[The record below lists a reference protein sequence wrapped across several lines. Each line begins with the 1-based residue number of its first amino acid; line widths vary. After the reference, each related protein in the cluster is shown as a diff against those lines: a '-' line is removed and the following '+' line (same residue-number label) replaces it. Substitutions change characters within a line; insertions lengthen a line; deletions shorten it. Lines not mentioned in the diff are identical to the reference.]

1 MPTRIPSDPPGAD
14 DDTLPSRRQPAVPAY
29 GADPSTGALAD
40 PGAPAQDAI
49 EPAFSDTDPDA
60 LSPTPDMGIGIGEIA
75 SPDSGG
81 GAPRRVRVAQA
92 RAPGVLSDVTLG
104 NLHEPAP
111 AAEER
116 LDERYRIAQADRET
130 LSDLDWLFRVTGGH
144 PQPQPA
150 APSGDPTAGAPSV
163 APASPGD
170 QTRPLADN
178 PFAQAY
184 GGADLTEAELAGMR
198 ERTWTT
204 GRNVANV
211 PRDAWEIAAGG
222 ALRAAQAM
230 LDLPSVPTVRD
241 LARMTD
247 GAAEWLRTHVADLDR
262 IILNRDTDP
271 DALQKLLEPTLRDL
285 PQGRLGSYLLPN
297 EGGPMMAT
305 RLPTLPDGSADPDH
319 LLSSFLQGIV
329 QFATGYGAVGRIT
342 RLDNKFW
349 NAFAKATATDFAAF
363 QGTDGNFAD
372 LMHFFGLR
380 HEATEWLAGKMPD
393 EEFQNRMKNALAGAP
408 LNLVL
413 PGLFHLAARHR
424 NKQVLQKL
432 TGAPS
437 MEEAGR
443 LLQEAGIDPPTIS
456 SMINYGVHNALRE
469 ANIQPEQFQ
478 ATLASLRA
486 PGGLRPPR
494 APGEVPPAPRPGTA
508 AEPPAAPPDAP
519 PVPDAA
525 SPTGA
530 PSAAGPE
537 PVDSV
542 LRRLRE
548 AGGRVEQRAGEPVQG
563 FGPDELA
570 SRIERRLP
578 ERLDPGIPDH
588 VFARYMWD
596 NISRGD
602 WESPPPVSRVGE
614 YRPTPRPTDTPAANL
629 DMMRLTEEEVDLVM
643 RAVQTRTRWFAEG
656 DAAPSGGRG
665 ALDQARAA
673 TAAADQTLRRR
684 LGDANVDAL
693 IADVTRRAQQG
704 DPSYDRV
711 LRYVRQRYAMDEDTL
726 VRIDIRRNAG
736 AGDDW
741 LEEHWDQIARRATAG
756 EVSAYYRGDAAAAR
770 AARPAPRAAIAAKA
784 EDLEKQLRAF
794 ERSVAGKPL
803 KEQAAA
809 IRREFGFFVDP
820 DDLRTGNVFWRLGEA
835 GEFQAAVGGAGAA
848 RRKPAPPSFWDD
860 LNAQQRAAFAE
871 MWDSRDTTMADL
883 VAFIKEHTSR
893 SITRDGL
900 TQFGMRHR
908 ELFRERRFTGWAPQ
922 RLEEFRRLW
931 HEGRTIEAI
940 AEHFEA
946 DGYRVSP
953 GVLYRTVRGR
963 PDLFAGAERTSPR
976 GGGILGKL
984 SDRERARFRELW
996 AQTETTMAELQA
1008 FVAKATGKKPTTDVL
1023 QKLAADHP
1031 DEFPPRGYSRLDWT
1045 APRLAELERL
1055 WHAGEPA
1062 GAISARFA
1070 ESGFH
1075 VSVSTIRNVVREDRQ
1090 RFPVRAQSIGKDA
1103 RALLETPRVMALDDA
1118 DAARAISEALGR
1130 PVVQTAVQAARK
1142 RYGLTLTVEERASLR
1157 EATEGKVEPTPNALK
1172 SFTERDASDEVREL
1186 LHSGEPIAF
1195 DIGEDVVQ
1203 HVLREIGSMEGLVPA
1218 GFEVGALVRVRPT
1231 RHDGFVAATYRLMRS
1246 GEEVTYGVPESSLL
1260 DAAWTTRPRPPE
1272 YLVKHRF
1279 IGLNR
1284 LTLPIEAELEPAG
1297 FLGRSNPL
1305 SNLNRSLRAGVAHEV
1320 VHAVFDDLDA
1330 ALRLRLVDHAERL
1343 RVMDITVETYLR
1355 ATGRADLAEEV
1366 AGLNVTRRK
1375 QYEAIY
1381 ADRPSRAT
1389 LMQEEAVAHLVT
1401 LAHAGALPR
1410 AILDEI
1416 AGDLEAMFAHSMG
1429 RSSPVQAAAAG
1440 TAAPARS
1447 LPVPTRRGRELITF
1461 NAGADLPEALRRIP
1475 TWEDIEA
1482 RLPKDIDGHRDVEHL
1497 QRRMLEVTGKDRWSA
1512 LTAAERVHLHRELGG
1527 EMAAQRGYQ
1536 GAPLSPDDIDS
1547 LVAMWRYVRGAR
1559 AARKPESLATF
1570 VVRRGGIDDP
1580 GGDVLAMIGSHRGR
1594 PGLVRRAPDQA
1605 RQMAGLGAR
1614 ESTGRSLDD
1623 WAMRAWDHGF
1633 FPEHLDRPTINDFL
1647 DALRDDLRTGQVVRA
1662 ADRDYFENV
1671 RIADEMAEDLSDYG
1685 ITPRHFRTEQAVRDH
1700 FAGRRVDTG
1709 ARAGD
1714 EGMGGPEAPQSPE
1727 AGLGT
1732 GRTADEGVGAGP
1744 VPAAGGLDGISS
1756 VPPGTG
1762 GAPPIPPSGAG
1773 GPPGIPPLP
1782 SGTGGP
1788 PPIPP
1793 SGGGRPPPLPPGGAG
1808 GPPPLPGRP
1817 FSLEFDFNWERWETT
1832 DDVKRAAGML
1842 IDAHREDMIRY
1853 GVSGGGRGYVQSWAQ
1868 TEAMARNKDG
1878 LRLIFDEAE
1887 RSGRMFD
1894 AAETRAL
1901 THLKVSAWEELTRLA
1916 EVAARPDAS
1925 PLDFARMRHMGQLS
1939 VMITAEIKGSISE
1952 AARSMNILRRAS
1964 TSEEAYKAQLRAI
1977 IEQAGGEDTNRALA
1991 ESLRDILSGP
2001 NGGTR
2006 GDAMLQKGL
2015 AARSVDA
2022 ILELRA
2028 ANLLTGPITWVRNV
2042 TTNLVAIPYQI
2053 LVRQVAGMIGELLH
2067 PVDGVKIGEA
2077 AQMAAA
2083 MRGHWREAFSALGE
2097 SFVTGESR
2105 LGTTGVHM
2113 GAGGP
2118 GTGRG
2123 SRLGAEAWGV
2133 PTPATW
2139 RNATARPWGDRTAA
2153 PEPMAPNDLRRFKTL
2168 LDPQLYRDMIAQ
2180 PTSMFGLGM
2189 DMLANAFQAISFRP
2203 TGSTDPLF
2211 KVFNRHAQLGALA
2224 LRRAEEQLI
2233 RGEITHAQI
2242 KDRIIELRRNPT
2254 EEMRI
2259 EAQQFADYNTF
2270 TDQMGAFG
2278 QWIEKARQHDDLR
2291 IRLLA
2296 NLLLPFHRTPN
2307 RLFAYAFENSPI
2319 ALLTSKF
2326 HAELAAGGARA
2337 DLALAK
2343 LGVGTM
2349 ALTLGTDLYL
2359 DGWIT
2364 GSSPKTRSERETYE
2378 RGGFREYALRVP
2390 TGETGRDG
2398 QPTFT
2403 FLPLNNMGGPFD
2415 IFLWGAMLGDTSH
2428 RLAIRGGDDAW
2439 TEHWDRA
2446 LAGATFAA
2454 ADMMMNK
2461 SVLQGVGNVMRAIVQ
2476 PEGRAQGFA
2485 TSMGQS
2491 FVPAASGLRYARRTG
2506 VPGIVEADPIR
2517 RQVNSL
2523 MDAVMD
2529 ITPGLST
2536 RLPPQLDLWGRERT
2550 RESGLGPWY
2559 DAMAPFFPTT
2569 TSANA
2574 EPIDREFVRL
2584 NYFPAQPRSVYV
2596 MRSEAARRALDSM
2609 FVPRRGRGLDAVLA
2623 AQPTDPERGESNGVS
2638 LRDLPEAQNRV
2649 TVLAG
2654 GTPAS
2659 QLLRD
2664 NAEFLA
2670 AGRRR
2675 DVARRL
2681 MQYGD
2686 RTLLEVLNELVTRD
2700 AEYQQLRDDQRV
2712 AALQDIVRDF
2722 QTVAR
2727 AQVIREVPEIQER
2740 RDRMPTRAER
2750 AKRAPF

>member
-1 MPTRIPSDPPGAD
+1 MSRIPSDPPGTD
-14 DDTLPSRRQPAVPAY
+14 DDALPSRRQPAVPAY
-29 GADPSTGALAD
+29 SADPSTRNQGAAEKPAA

-49 EPAFSDTDPDA
+49 ESATSEPADPDA
-60 LSPTPDMGIGIGEIA
+60 LSPTPDMGIGMGAIA
-75 SPDSGG
+75 SPDGG
-81 GAPRRVRVAQA
+81 WSPPRRVRVAQA
-92 RAPGVLSDVTLG
+92 RAPGVLSDVTPG
-104 NLHEPAP
+104 IVHEPAP

-163 APASPGD
+163 TPASPGD
-170 QTRPLADN
+170 PTRPLAGN

-184 GGADLTEAELAGMR
+184 GGSDLTEAELAQMR
-198 ERTWTT
+198 ERTWTI
-204 GRNVANV
+204 GRNIANV

-241 LARMTD
+241 LSRMTD
-247 GAAEWLRTHVADLDR
+247 RAAEWLNANVADLDR
-262 IILNRDTDP
+262 VILGRTTDP
-271 DALQKLLEPTLRDL
+271 DALQKLLEPTLREL
-285 PQGRLGSYLLPN
+285 PQGRLGSYPLPN

-305 RLPTLPDGSADPDH
+305 QLPTLQDGSADPDH
-319 LLSSFLQGIV
+319 MLSSFLQGIV

-349 NAFAKATATDFAAF
+349 HAFAKATATDFAAF
-363 QGTDGNFAD
+363 QGTDGNFVD
-372 LMHFFGLR
+372 LLGYFGLR

-424 NKQVLQKL
+424 NKQVIQKL

-443 LLQEAGIDPPTIS
+443 LLQEAGIDPPTLNA
-456 SMINYGVHNALRE
+456 MVNYGVHNALRE

-486 PGGLRPPR
+486 PGGLRAPR

-530 PSAAGPE
+530 PPAVAPE

-548 AGGRVEQRAGEPVQG
+548 ASGRVEQRAGEPVQG

-614 YRPTPRPTDTPAANL
+614 YRPTPRPTDAPAANL

-656 DAAPSGGRG
+656 DAAPPAGRG
-665 ALDQARAA
+665 ELDQARAA

-693 IADVTRRAQQG
+693 LADATRRTQRG

-711 LRYVRQRYAMDEDTL
+711 LRYVRQRYAIDEDTL

-741 LEEHWDQIARRATAG
+741 LEEHWNQIARRATAG
-756 EVSAYYRGDAAAAR
+756 EVAAAYRGDAAAAR

-794 ERSVAGKPL
+794 ERSIAGKPI

-820 DDLRTGNVFWRLGEA
+820 DDLRTGSVFWRVDEGGALPL
-835 GEFQAAVGGAGAA
+835 QAAVAGVPPQRGAA
-848 RRKPAPPSFWDD
+848 RGFWTEF
-860 LNAQQRAAFAE
+860 NAEQRAAFAE
-871 MWDSRDTTMADL
+871 MWRSPNTTAADL
-883 VAFIKEHTSR
+883 IAFIRQHTAR
-893 SITRDGL
+893 TITAKGL
-900 TQFGMRHR
+900 TEFGMRNR
-908 ELFRERRFTGWAPQ
+908 ELFRMRQFRGWTQ
-922 RLEEFRRLW
+922 ERLEEFARLW
-931 HEGRTIEAI
+931 NKGQPIDEIEA
-940 AEHFEA
+940 HFKANEFP
-946 DGYRVSP
+946 VSEP
-953 GVLYRTVRGR
+953 ILYRTAKER
-963 PDLFAGAERTSPR
+963 PDLFPERRGPVGGA
-976 GGGILGKL
+976 ILGRL
-984 SDRERARFRELW
+984 SVEERAQFRELW
-996 AQTETTMAELQA
+996 NQKATTAEELLD
-1008 FVAKATGKKPTTDVL
+1008 FVEKATGYRPSYSVL
-1023 QKLAADHP
+1023 EKVAARRP
-1031 DEFPPRGYSRLDWT
+1031 DEFPPRGVSRLDWT
-1045 APRLAELERL
+1045 EPRLAEVERL
-1055 WHAGEPA
+1055 WHSGE
-1062 GAISARFA
+1062 SAEVITEHLAR
-1070 ESGFH
+1070 SGFH
-1075 VSVSTIRNVVREDRQ
+1075 VHPKTIRNLAAEDLE
-1090 RFPVRAQSIGKDA
+1090 RFPKRSKTVPKDA

-1118 DAARAISEALGR
+1118 DAAKAISEALGR
-1130 PVVQTAVQAARK
+1130 PVLRIAVEAARK
-1142 RYGLTLTVEERASLR
+1142 RYGLTLTTEQRASLR
-1157 EATEGKVEPTPNALK
+1157 EATEGKIEPTPNALK
-1172 SFTERDASDEVREL
+1172 SFTERDATAEVRGF

-1195 DIGEDVVQ
+1195 DIGEDVVR
-1203 HVLREIGSMEGLVPA
+1203 HVLREIGSMEGLIPA

-1231 RHDGFVAATYRLMRS
+1231 RHEGFVAATYRLMRS

-1260 DAAWTTRPRPPE
+1260 DGAWTTRPRPPE

-1410 AILDEI
+1410 AMLDEI

-1447 LPVPTRRGRELITF
+1447 LPVPTRLGRELITF
-1461 NAGADLPEALRRIP
+1461 NAGADLPEALKRIP
-1475 TWEDIEA
+1475 KWEDIEA
-1482 RLPKDIDGHRDVEHL
+1482 RLPKDIDGHPDVEHL
-1497 QRRMLEVTGKDRWSA
+1497 QRRMVEVTGKDRWSA
-1512 LTAAERVHLHRELGG
+1512 LTAAEKVQLHRELGG
-1527 EMAAQRGYQ
+1527 EMAAQRGYR
-1536 GAPLSPDDIDS
+1536 GTPLSAEEIDS
-1547 LVAMWRYVRGAR
+1547 VVAMWRYVRDAR
-1559 AARKPESLATF
+1559 TARKPESLATF
-1570 VVRRGGIDDP
+1570 VVRRGGVDDP

-1605 RQMAGLGAR
+1605 PQMGGLGTR

-1633 FPEHLDRPTINDFL
+1633 FPEHLDRPTVNDFL
-1647 DALRDDLRTGQVVRA
+1647 DALRDDLRTGQVVRV

-1671 RIADEMAEDLSDYG
+1671 RIADEMAEDLTDYG
-1685 ITPRHFRTEQAVRDH
+1685 ITARHFRTEQAVRDH

-1709 ARAGD
+1709 APAGD
-1714 EGMGGPEAPQSPE
+1714 EGLGGPETPRGGE
-1727 AGLGT
+1727 AEGGA
-1732 GRTADEGVGAGP
+1732 GRTAADDGVGGSP
-1744 VPAAGGLDGISS
+1744 PPLPPRGGLDGIPP
-1756 VPPGTG
+1756 VPPGSG
-1762 GAPPIPPSGAG
+1762 GAPP
-1773 GPPGIPPLP
+1773 L
-1782 SGTGGP
+1782 
-1788 PPIPP
+1788 PP
-1793 SGGGRPPPLPPGGAG
+1793 SGGGRPPPLPPGGGAG
-1808 GPPPLPGRP
+1808 GPPPIPGRP
-1817 FSLEFDFNWERWETT
+1817 FSLEFDFNWERWETSE
-1832 DDVKRAAGML
+1832 DVKRAAGML
-1842 IDAHREDMIRY
+1842 IDAHRADMVRH

-1868 TEAMARNKDG
+1868 TEAMARNKNG
-1878 LRLIFDEAE
+1878 LKLVFDEAE
-1887 RSGRMFD
+1887 RSGRVFD

-1901 THLKVSAWEELTRLA
+1901 THLKLSAWEELTRLA
-1916 EVAARPDAS
+1916 EIAARPDAS

-1977 IEQAGGEDTNRALA
+1977 VEQAGGEDTNRQLA
-1991 ESLRDILSGP
+1991 ESLRDILRGP
-2001 NGGTR
+2001 DGGTR
-2006 GDAMLQKGL
+2006 GDAMLEKGL
-2015 AARSVDA
+2015 AARTVDA
-2022 ILELRA
+2022 ILEFRA
-2028 ANLLTGPITWVRNV
+2028 GNLLTGPITWVRNV
-2042 TTNLVAIPYQI
+2042 TTNLAAIPYQI

-2067 PVDGVKIGEA
+2067 PVDGVKLGEA

-2105 LGTTGVHM
+2105 LGSTGVHM
-2113 GAGGP
+2113 GSGGP

-2133 PTPATW
+2133 PAPATW
-2139 RNATARPWGDRTAA
+2139 RNATARPWGDRTAP

-2168 LDPQLYRDMIAQ
+2168 LDPQLYRDMAAQ
-2180 PTSMFGLGM
+2180 PTSMLGLGM

-2224 LRRAEEQLI
+2224 LRRAEEQMI
-2233 RGEITHAQI
+2233 RGEITHAQL

-2270 TDQMGAFG
+2270 TDQMGGFG
-2278 QWIEKARQHDDLR
+2278 QWIERARQHDDLR

-2326 HAELAAGGARA
+2326 HAELNAGGARA
-2337 DLALAK
+2337 DMALAK

-2349 ALTLGTDLYL
+2349 ALTLGTDLFL

-2378 RGGFREYALRVP
+2378 RGGFREYALRLP
-2390 TGETGRDG
+2390 AGETGPDG

-2428 RLAIRGGDDAW
+2428 RLALRGEDNAW

-2461 SVLQGVGNVMRAIVQ
+2461 SVLQGVGNFMRAVVQ
-2476 PEGRAQGFA
+2476 PEARAQGFM
-2485 TSMGQS
+2485 TSMTQS
-2491 FVPAASGLRYARRTG
+2491 LVPAASGLRYARRTG
-2506 VPGIVEADPIR
+2506 VPGVVEADPIR
-2517 RQVNSL
+2517 RQVSSL

-2536 RLPPQLDLWGRERT
+2536 RLPPQLDFWGRERT

-2584 NYFPAQPRSVYV
+2584 NWFPSPPRSVYV
-2596 MRSEAARRALDSM
+2596 VRSEAAARALEWL
-2609 FVPRRGRGLDAVLA
+2609 PAQRRGRGLDALIA
-2623 AQPTDPERGESNGVS
+2623 AQPTDPVRGESNGVS

-2654 GTPAS
+2654 ATPAS
-2659 QLLRD
+2659 ELVRD
-2664 NAEFLA
+2664 NQDYLIA
-2670 AGRRR
+2670 ARRR

-2681 MQYGD
+2681 DQYGD
-2686 RTLLEVLNELVTRD
+2686 KTLLEVLNQLVTSD
-2700 AEYQQLRDDQRV
+2700 PEYRRLRDDQRV
-2712 AALQDIVRDF
+2712 TVLQDIVRDF

-2727 AQVIREVPEIQER
+2727 AQVIREFPAIQER

-2750 AKRAPF
+2750 AQRAPF